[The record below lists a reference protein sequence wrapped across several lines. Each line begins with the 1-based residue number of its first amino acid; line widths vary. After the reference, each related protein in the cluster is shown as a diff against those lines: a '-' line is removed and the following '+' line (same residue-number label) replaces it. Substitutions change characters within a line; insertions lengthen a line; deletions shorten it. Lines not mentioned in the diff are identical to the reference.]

1 MSTIHWRQVLK
12 LYFLE
17 VELQAMNL
25 LRRRGG
31 CARGRGRRSRGLRRC
46 ACPRGAR
53 SHSGDNGATV
63 EYRVSG
69 VCLGE
74 RAVGATVRAR
84 VPLPFSV
91 FEHPAPP
98 SFLTVDVV
106 HSRSDVHHASRVH
119 HALWVGMCH

>member
-1 MSTIHWRQVLK
+1 MRDLGILT
-12 LYFLE
+12 
-17 VELQAMNL
+17 
-25 LRRRGG
+25 LRP
-31 CARGRGRRSRGLRRC
+31 RGRGRRSRGLRRC

-91 FEHPAPP
+91 FEHPPP
-98 SFLTVDVV
+98 LLPYCGCG
-106 HSRSDVHHASRVH
+106 AQQI
-119 HALWVGMCH
+119 